1 MEDAG
6 WEVPGDG
13 SGSGRQFLA
22 GTAAIVAVACL
33 LRVYQLGTQE
43 IWFDEAFSFHMATR
57 RDVLGL
63 LLAENSPPL
72 YYLLLRGWV
81 GLAGQS
87 EAALRI
93 ISALAGTCFVAAL
106 IWAGRELVAP
116 GVGVWSGLMA
126 AVAPIHIYYSQEARA
141 YVVLTLALAV
151 TYAALGRALRTNAW
165 RWWGLGMA
173 GAVLALYTHYFAL
186 LGLLPTAALVWA
198 APGPG
203 RRRRYLLAMLGSGL
217 VFAPWAAWSFLFTS
231 RSQVPFA
238 WIREIW
244 EMTPPRLA
252 IPLSLEVFGLG
263 SHLGLLPM
271 PLKQFTSM
279 EFPITLRLL
288 GLAGLL
294 LLGLWVAVPC
304 GEGRLGVPGLLRRK
318 AGLGLLLFFPLA
330 VLWLGS
336 FVKPVYAV
344 GRYDMVA
351 FPAFALLLGL
361 ALWKLQRV
369 PRVGPVL
376 AGLGA
381 LLLLIPIGTKLFLY
395 YQAPSGQLAR
405 RTAKVLQRF
414 VGDGDVVVFTSTRVL
429 PVMYYLSRAG
439 YHWADGHCRNDLDR
453 RRFACRLYPRE
464 VEGSPFRFD
473 RDRVP
478 SAEAVRADIQA
489 FMGQAGLHGGGL
501 WVVFGERI
509 LSEGKLPLSE
519 GELML
524 VWELQGLGYQ
534 PEPVMGAPGVFQFRT
549 TTDH

>member
-13 SGSGRQFLA
+13 SGSGGQFLA
-22 GTAAIVAVACL
+22 GAAAIVAVACL

-81 GLAGQS
+81 GLVGQS

-93 ISALAGTCFVAAL
+93 ISALAGTLFVAAI

-116 GVGVWSGLMA
+116 GAGLWSGLMA
-126 AVAPIHIYYSQEARA
+126 AVAPIHVYYSQEARA
-141 YVVLTLALAV
+141 YALLTLALAL

-165 RWWGLGMA
+165 RWWMFGAA
-173 GAVLALYTHYFAL
+173 GAALALYTHYFAL
-186 LGLLPTAALVWA
+186 LGLLSTAALVRA

-203 RRRRYLLAMLGSGL
+203 RWRRYLSAGLGSGL
-217 VFAPWAAWSFLFTS
+217 VFAPWAVWSFLLTP

-238 WIREIW
+238 WIRGIW
-244 EMTPPRLA
+244 EMTPPRVA

-263 SHLGLLPM
+263 SHFGLLPM

-279 EFPITLRLL
+279 EFPIALRLL
-288 GLAGLL
+288 GLAVLL
-294 LLGLWVAVPC
+294 LLGLWVAIPW
-304 GEGRLGVPGLLRRK
+304 GEGGLGVPGLLRRK
-318 AGLGLLLFFPLA
+318 AALGLLLFFPLA
-330 VLWLGS
+330 ALWLGS
-336 FVKPVYAV
+336 IVKPVYAV

-351 FPAFALLLGL
+351 FPAFSLLLGL

-369 PRVGPVL
+369 QRTGPIL
-376 AGLGA
+376 AGLAA
-381 LLLLIPIGTKLFLY
+381 LLLLIPIGAKLFLY

-414 VGDGDVVVFTSTRVL
+414 VGNGDVVVFTSTRVL

-453 RRFACRLYPRE
+453 RGFACRVYPRE
-464 VEGSPFRFD
+464 VERSLLLFD
-473 RDRVP
+473 RNRVP
-478 SAEAVRADIQA
+478 SAEAVSADIQA
-489 FMGQAGLHGGGL
+489 FASQARFQGGGL
-501 WVVFGERI
+501 WVVFGESAF
-509 LSEGKLPLSE
+509 SEGKLPLSE

-524 VWELQGLGYQ
+524 VWELQGMGYQ
-534 PEPVMGAPGVFQFRT
+534 PEPVMGAAGIFRFRT